1 MEQRGILQSQGKN
14 FMKGGKVFLDT
25 NILIYAH
32 DTSAGKKHELARN
45 IVLELWESGEGVL
58 STQVLQEFFVSVTKK
73 IPKPLDVKLAKEI
86 VNNLLKWDVVI
97 NNGESILEAIEIHIQ
112 HKYSFWDSMIIEA
125 AIRGNTTLLLSED
138 LSDGQII
145 NGVKIKN
152 PFLEHQT

>member
-1 MEQRGILQSQGKN
+1 MAQKDILQFQEKN
-14 FMKGGKVFLDT
+14 FMKDYKVFLDT

-32 DTSAGKKHELARN
+32 DTSAGKKHTLARN

-58 STQVLQEFFVSVTKK
+58 STQVLQEFFVCITKK

-125 AIRGNTTLLLSED
+125 AIRGNASLLLSED

-152 PFLEHQT
+152 PFLEHKA